1 MLDLKRLRVLREVAA
16 RGSFSAAAEALYVSQ
31 SAVSQQISTLEAE
44 VGVPLLVRLRGGP
57 VLTDAGELL
66 LSHAEIAIG
75 RLEQAERELA
85 ELSGLE
91 SGELRLVSFP
101 SASAT
106 LITEAA
112 SIFTQRHP
120 DVRLS
125 LTEGE
130 PENSIPQ
137 LKRGEHDLA
146 VVYDFDQGPFEEDRD
161 VELQLL
167 LTEKLHV
174 ALPAD
179 HPLAGRKEIELC
191 DLDREPWLCGNA
203 TTSCRAMTV
212 QSCRSA
218 NFEPDIAFESNDYN
232 VLKSLVAAGLG
243 VTLLPNLALAQTTPG
258 LAIVPVAHQ
267 APERRVWA
275 ATPAAGARGRAT
287 KAMLSVLA
295 EVGDEFAR
303 RAAGTVPQAAAAA

>member
-31 SAVSQQISTLEAE
+31 SAVSQQVATLEAE
-44 VGVPLLVRLRGGP
+44 VGVPLLLRLRGGP

-66 LSHAEIAIG
+66 LSHAEIAIA
-75 RLEQAERELA
+75 RLELAERELA
-85 ELSGLE
+85 NLSELE

-125 LTEGE
+125 LVEGE
-130 PENSIPQ
+130 PEDSIPQ

-146 VVYDFDQGPFEEDRD
+146 IVFDFDLQPLEPDRD
-161 VELQLL
+161 LELRPL

-179 HPLAGRKEIELC
+179 HPLAGREAIELC
-191 DLDREPWLCGNA
+191 DLDRDLWLCGNS
-203 TTSCRAMTV
+203 TTSCRDMTV
-212 QSCRSA
+212 RSCRSA
-218 NFEPDIAFESNDYN
+218 NFEPDVAFESNDYN

-243 VTLLPNLALAQTTPG
+243 VTLLPDLALAQTTPG
-258 LAIVPVAHQ
+258 LVVVPVAHQ
-267 APERRVWA
+267 APERRIWA
-275 ATPAAGARGRAT
+275 ATLAAGARSRAT
-287 KAMLSVLA
+287 EAMLSVLT
-295 EVGDEFAR
+295 EVGAEFAR
-303 RAAGTVPQAAAAA
+303 RGAPTPPIAAAA

>member
-31 SAVSQQISTLEAE
+31 SAVSQQVATLEAE
-44 VGVPLLVRLRGGP
+44 VGVPLLLRLRGGP

-66 LSHAEIAIG
+66 LSHAEIAIA
-75 RLEQAERELA
+75 RLELAERELA
-85 ELSGLE
+85 NLSELE

-106 LITEAA
+106 LIT
-112 SIFTQRHP
+112 

-125 LTEGE
+125 LVEGE
-130 PENSIPQ
+130 PEDSIPQ

-146 VVYDFDQGPFEEDRD
+146 IVFDFDLQPLEPDRD
-161 VELQLL
+161 LELRPL

-179 HPLAGRKEIELC
+179 HPLAGREAIELC
-191 DLDREPWLCGNA
+191 DLDRDPWLCGNS
-203 TTSCRAMTV
+203 TTSCRDMTV
-212 QSCRSA
+212 RSCRSA
-218 NFEPDIAFESNDYN
+218 NFEPDVAFESNDYN

-243 VTLLPNLALAQTTPG
+243 VTLLPDLALAQTTPG
-258 LAIVPVAHQ
+258 LVVVPVAHQ
-267 APERRVWA
+267 APERRIWA
-275 ATPAAGARGRAT
+275 ATLAAGARSRAT
-287 KAMLSVLA
+287 EAMLSVLT
-295 EVGDEFAR
+295 EVGAEFAR
-303 RAAGTVPQAAAAA
+303 RGAPTRPIAAAA